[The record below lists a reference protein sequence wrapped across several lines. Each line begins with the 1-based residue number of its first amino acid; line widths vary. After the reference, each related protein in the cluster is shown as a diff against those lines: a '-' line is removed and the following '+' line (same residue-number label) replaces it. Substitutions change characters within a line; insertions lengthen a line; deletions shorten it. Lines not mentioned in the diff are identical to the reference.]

1 MTAGLSGA
9 VAAVCMSLAMQPGGP
24 PRPVSAGPTGAT
36 GASGLL
42 AAPVDVDPRTAL
54 LEIQRAYRAGP
65 TAERMTVSVR
75 QGTRPVSRGEL
86 VVRIDPGRATD
97 NAPAPARAAVEAGP
111 LRMTAGE
118 GAVRVIMPANPDTVF
133 ERRHGGPL
141 SVMALSSAL
150 PPTPL
155 PQLALATAPDER
167 DLDRLVPWVR
177 VERWTSA
184 RLHTVSEPAVY
195 RLEGEGPEGTL
206 RLEADGRTGR
216 LRSLVAQV
224 AQGEV
229 VIAIEVAA
237 LPDAALPA
245 GPEEDRIVVSALT
258 DLPRRAGELVVGRV
272 LPEPVIVR
280 EDGTGVSIG
289 EIAGER
295 GGLIGLLP
303 ERAESAEGVR
313 KVIEAAHG
321 LLNADPG
328 PAGLKVLFTRGATAA
343 PADAEGWA
351 RLGHAGGGA
360 ARTLLIDSAA
370 GRLARGES
378 GAVLIVDRERR
389 VRGWVA
395 VKADS
400 DAKALAGEMD
410 KMMREGN

>member
-1 MTAGLSGA
+1 
-9 VAAVCMSLAMQPGGP
+9 
-24 PRPVSAGPTGAT
+24 
-36 GASGLL
+36 
-42 AAPVDVDPRTAL
+42 
-54 LEIQRAYRAGP
+54 
-65 TAERMTVSVR
+65 
-75 QGTRPVSRGEL
+75 
-86 VVRIDPGRATD
+86 
-97 NAPAPARAAVEAGP
+97 
-111 LRMTAGE
+111 
-118 GAVRVIMPANPDTVF
+118 
-133 ERRHGGPL
+133 
-141 SVMALSSAL
+141 
-150 PPTPL
+150 
-155 PQLALATAPDER
+155 
-167 DLDRLVPWVR
+167 
-177 VERWTSA
+177 
-184 RLHTVSEPAVY
+184 
-195 RLEGEGPEGTL
+195 
-206 RLEADGRTGR
+206 
-216 LRSLVAQV
+216 
-224 AQGEV
+224 
-229 VIAIEVAA
+229 
-237 LPDAALPA
+237 
-245 GPEEDRIVVSALT
+245 
-258 DLPRRAGELVVGRV
+258 
-272 LPEPVIVR
+272 
-280 EDGTGVSIG
+280 VSIG